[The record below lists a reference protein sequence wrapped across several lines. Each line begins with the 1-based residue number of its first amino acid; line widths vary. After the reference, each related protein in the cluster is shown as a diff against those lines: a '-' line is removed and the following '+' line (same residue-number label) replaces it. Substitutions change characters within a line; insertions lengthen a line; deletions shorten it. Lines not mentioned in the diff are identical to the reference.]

1 MKKQTQTI
9 TFILGLVLFIISI
22 IIPYDSLEFILG
34 AFRPVGLTSIF
45 ICPILGII
53 GTIFAIK
60 NKDFLFLI
68 LNIIQILAFPMTIF
82 VVYLIFGL

>member
-1 MKKQTQTI
+1 MKKQSQRI
-9 TFILGLVLFIISI
+9 TFILGLVLFIISV

-34 AFRPVGLTSIF
+34 ALRPVGLTSIF

-60 NKDFLFLI
+60 NKDLLFLI
-68 LNIIQILAFPMTIF
+68 LNMIQILAFPITMI
-82 VVYLIFGL
+82 VGYLIFGP